1 MSERKKT
8 RKRSKI
14 KRWLRSWVFTPLGN
28 VRIKLINKVERK
40 GRSISDCELNQIVS
54 GALTDRYPSR
64 FFRDRNDH
72 TSIPVR
78 RSLLENEFDI
88 SLVDLVEPISDQS
101 GNPQQRSS
109 RLDLGV
115 GNDPLVNGGELAVPT
130 AQPKSH
136 DTRGSWRGDERSVL
150 RIMNPDVSEL
160 SSEDEK
166 AEESGAISVIEV
178 DRNVYE
184 LSALGSMS
192 PDLPTELSGEEK
204 QSGQSRPI
212 LVESDFHMANPL
224 VIAELAPQLPDL
236 YFIHQPDP
244 PLCCLITS
252 ALQDSSSPVLFES
265 GVCSGEHS
273 SHGPKPVIQRPL
285 SDMSIKRANPQM
297 NTMEFLIRQTQRKR
311 NAIVKNRYISPFVPL
326 QPRPLRVRKS
336 CDITPTNTQ
345 NDVLSPIPAETSR
358 DVTAPVQRPPYS
370 LRRKI
375 QHGPLPPLPRSS
387 HSSATFSSSGPAKP
401 SSQLPGISS
410 TTPQDGTVLST
421 AIHIIAAVATAHN
434 LESLRCHTHLPPENQ
449 PTSHLAWIVYQLRSG
464 LAHSAGTV
472 RPVRSG
478 VISPPV
484 VVGPRLRPRALDR
497 VSASFSDAAPDS
509 RWAGPEGPRGF
520 YAVSED
526 GLSLSV
532 ETDRNDQSVG
542 SSGLE
547 LCLIA
552 GSTAQTRRYR

>member
-40 GRSISDCELNQIVS
+40 RRSISDCELNRIVS

-88 SLVDLVEPISDQS
+88 SLVDLVEPIPDQS

-115 GNDPLVNGGELAVPT
+115 GNDPLVDGGELAVPT

-178 DRNVYE
+178 NRNVYE
-184 LSALGSMS
+184 LSALGEMS

-204 QSGQSRPI
+204 QSRQSCPI

-244 PLCCLITS
+244 PLCCLIIST
-252 ALQDSSSPVLFES
+252 LQDSSSPVLFEG

-358 DVTAPVQRPPYS
+358 DVTAP
-370 LRRKI
+370 
-375 QHGPLPPLPRSS
+375 
-387 HSSATFSSSGPAKP
+387 
-401 SSQLPGISS
+401 
-410 TTPQDGTVLST
+410 QDGTVLST
-421 AIHIIAAVATAHN
+421 AIHIITTVATAHN
-434 LESLRCHTHLPPENQ
+434 LESLRCHTHLAPENQ
-449 PTSHLAWIVYQLRSG
+449 PTSHLAWKVYQLHPG
-464 LAHSAGTV
+464 LARSAGTV
-472 RPVRSG
+472 RPVDLGPSLRQWWLVLG
-478 VISPPV
+478 FDLGRWIVSPPPSQTLLLNH
-484 VVGPRLRPRALDR
+484 VGLVLK
-497 VSASFSDAAPDS
+497 AP
-509 RWAGPEGPRGF
+509 GGF
-520 YAVSED
+520 MLYLKMACPYYLLKRIV
-526 GLSLSV
+526 
-532 ETDRNDQSVG
+532 
-542 SSGLE
+542 
-547 LCLIA
+547 LIKVLVHLA
-552 GSTAQTRRYR
+552 WNCV